1 MSGRLDGRVAA
12 ITGGAK
18 GLGQTTAE
26 LFAAEG
32 AAVVIADIDAAAGE
46 GTAQA
51 LRAEGT
57 AAIFVETEITV
68 EAEVRAMVSRT
79 VSEYGRLD
87 ILVNNAGIQ
96 VEKAVPD
103 TTEEEWDRVLDVNLK
118 GAFLCSKHAIVAMR
132 KRGTGSIV
140 CVSSLSGLVSNPRQ
154 ASYNASKHG
163 LIGLA
168 KCMAQDHADD
178 GIRVNVICP
187 GSMNTPMTEGIP
199 PEHLAP
205 YRKANLL
212 QRFAE
217 PIEVARCIL
226 FLASDDA
233 SFVTGS
239 VMVADGGYTT
249 K

>member
-1 MSGRLDGRVAA
+1 MSGSLDGRVAV

-18 GLGQTTAE
+18 GLGQATGE
-26 LFAAEG
+26 LMVGQG
-32 AAVVIADIDAAAGE
+32 AAIVIADIDTAAGE
-46 GTAQA
+46 GTAAA
-51 LRAEGT
+51 LRVAG
-57 AAIFVETEITV
+57 ARAMFVATEITV
-68 EAEVRAMVSRT
+68 EAEVQALVSRT
-79 VSEYGRLD
+79 VNKFGRLD

-96 VEKAVPD
+96 VEKAVPE

-118 GAFLCSKHAIVAMR
+118 GAFLCSKHAIVEMR

-140 CVSSLSGLVSNPRQ
+140 CVSSLSGLVSNPGQ

-168 KCMAQDHADD
+168 KCMAQDHATD
-178 GIRVNVICP
+178 GIRVNVVCP

-199 PEHLAP
+199 AEHLAP